1 MYCDHL
7 MSWDFAGEEAY
18 SAIWDLPIPLL
29 WSKLWF
35 RDKETA
41 CIPAIFRNQKEKSFV
56 CTKTIE
62 DPVSG
67 GSQGYLAVEKVVE
80 VGIKHVIYEEVL

>member
-1 MYCDHL
+1 M
-7 MSWDFAGEEAY
+7 
-18 SAIWDLPIPLL
+18 
-29 WSKLWF
+29 
-35 RDKETA
+35 
-41 CIPAIFRNQKEKSFV
+41 

-67 GSQGYLAVEKVVE
+67 ESQGYLAVEKVVE